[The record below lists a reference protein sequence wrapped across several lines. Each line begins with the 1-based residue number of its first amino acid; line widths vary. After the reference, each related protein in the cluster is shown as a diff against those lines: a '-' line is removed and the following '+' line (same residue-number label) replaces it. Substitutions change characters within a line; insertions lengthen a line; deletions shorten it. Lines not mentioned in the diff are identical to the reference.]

1 MVMTSQHKNL
11 ASKAESPLHSKIS
24 ISGLTMACGGPTLS
38 FAMTVSPCGT
48 KRDAPGGGCWRSC
61 PFRSTG
67 RMVCPVGSVA
77 SGEFNQANRWLDPP
91 PGT

>member
-1 MVMTSQHKNL
+1 MMMTSQHKNI

-24 ISGLTMACGGPTLS
+24 SMSGLTMPCGGPTIS
-38 FAMTVSPCGT
+38 FAMTVSPRGT

-67 RMVCPVGSVA
+67 RLACPVGSV
-77 SGEFNQANRWLDPP
+77 
-91 PGT
+91 

>member
-1 MVMTSQHKNL
+1 MMMTSQHKKI

-24 ISGLTMACGGPTLS
+24 ESGLTMPCGGPTIS

-48 KRDAPGGGCWRSC
+48 KRDAPGGGSWRSC

-67 RMVCPVGSVA
+67 RLVCPVGSVA
-77 SGEFNQANRWLDPP
+77 LGVFNQYNR
-91 PGT
+91 